1 MSVNPLGEA
10 VGGMKASKFQ
20 LMEKLSGEISDGRV
34 LDAMRRVPRE
44 SFLASRMRHRAYDDV
59 ALPIAAGQTISQPTM
74 VAIMVEALELR
85 RSDRVLEIGA
95 GSGYQAAILSLL
107 AREVIGVER
116 IPELRDSARRTLER
130 LGYDNVRVE
139 LAGDALGRPEEAPY
153 DAIVVAAAAPR
164 IPLGL
169 LDQLETGG
177 RLVIPVG
184 DRGEQT
190 LMKIIKSG
198 EGFSTRSLTGCRF
211 VPLIGEGAWPEDG
224 EG

>member
-139 LAGDALGRPEEAPY
+139 LAGDALGRPEDAPY

-169 LDQLETGG
+169 LAQLETGG

-184 DRGEQT
+184 DRSEQT
-190 LMKIIKSG
+190 LMKITRSG

-224 EG
+224 VG